1 MQPENSGGGFGARL
15 RAVGVA
21 FGELVLTRLTLVAT
35 EVEWLIAT
43 ALRAL
48 LAGLA
53 AVALMSLAVLTA
65 ITATIMAVPESSRAV
80 AAALAA
86 CVLALAA
93 LGLFIW
99 SARLARFG
107 NFSGSLAELRA
118 DLDSLQSTDTGR
130 APPPARTANSDHEHP

>member
-1 MQPENSGGGFGARL
+1 MQPENSGEGFGARL

-21 FGELVLTRLTLVAT
+21 FGELLLTRLTLVAT
-35 EVEWLIAT
+35 EFEWLIAT

-65 ITATIMAVPESSRAV
+65 ITAVVMAVPESSRAV

-86 CVLALAA
+86 CVLVVVA
-93 LGLFIW
+93 LGLFVW

-107 NFSGSLAELRA
+107 TFAGSLAELRT
-118 DLDSLQSTDTGR
+118 DLDSLQTTDTGR
-130 APPPARTANSDHEHP
+130 ESPPPRTANPDHEHP

>member
-15 RAVGVA
+15 RAVGAA
-21 FGELVLTRLTLVAT
+21 FGELVLTRLTLVAA
-35 EVEWLIAT
+35 EVESLFAS

-53 AVALMSLAVLTA
+53 AVALMSLAILTA
-65 ITATIMAVPESSRAV
+65 VTATIMAVPESLRAV

-93 LGLFIW
+93 LGLFVW

-107 NFSGSLAELRA
+107 IFSGSLAELRT
-118 DLDSLQSTDTGR
+118 DLVSLQTTDTGR
-130 APPPARTANSDHEHP
+130 EPPPSRTAHPSHEHP

>member
-1 MQPENSGGGFGARL
+1 MQPENSGEGFGARL
-15 RAVGVA
+15 RAVGLA

-53 AVALMSLAVLTA
+53 AVALMSLAALTA
-65 ITATIMAVPESSRAV
+65 ITAVIMAVPESSRAV

-86 CVLALAA
+86 CVLAVVA
-93 LGLFIW
+93 LGLFVW
-99 SARLARFG
+99 SERLARFG
-107 NFSGSLAELRA
+107 TFSASLAELRT
-118 DLDSLQSTDTGR
+118 DLDSLRTTDTGR
-130 APPPARTANSDHEHP
+130 ESPPLRTANPDHEHP

>member
-1 MQPENSGGGFGARL
+1 MRPENSGGGVGARL
-15 RAVGVA
+15 RAVGAA

-35 EVEWLIAT
+35 EVEWLVAS

-53 AVALMSLAVLTA
+53 AVALLSLALLTA
-65 ITATIMAVPESSRAV
+65 VTATIMAVPDSLRAV

-93 LGLFIW
+93 LGLFLW

-107 NFSGSLAELRA
+107 AFSGSLAEIRT
-118 DLDSLQSTDTGR
+118 DLDSLKPTHAGR
-130 APPPARTANSDHEHP
+130 EPPPPRTANPSHEHP